1 MTQESA
7 WIPLSAAAKLV
18 GVSRPTMSRIV
29 VDHNLKTKDDPF
41 DRRVK
46 LVNRDELLALRVRGI
61 AA

>member
-7 WIPLSAAAKLV
+7 WIPLSEAARLA
-18 GVSRPTMSRIV
+18 GVSRPTMSRIIASG
-29 VDHNLKTKDDPF
+29 LLQIKEDPF

-46 LVNRDELLALRVRGI
+46 LVNRDELLALKVRDK

>member
-7 WIPLSAAAKLV
+7 WIPLSEAAKLA
-18 GVSRPTMSRIV
+18 GVSRPTMSRIIASG
-29 VDHNLKTKDDPF
+29 LLQIKEDPF

-46 LVNRDELLALRVRGI
+46 LVSREELLALKVRDK

>member
-7 WIPLSAAAKLV
+7 WIPLSEAAKLA
-18 GVSRPTMSRIV
+18 GVSRPTMSRIIASG
-29 VDHNLKTKDDPF
+29 LLQIKEDPF

-46 LVNRDELLALRVRGI
+46 LVNRDELLALKVRDK